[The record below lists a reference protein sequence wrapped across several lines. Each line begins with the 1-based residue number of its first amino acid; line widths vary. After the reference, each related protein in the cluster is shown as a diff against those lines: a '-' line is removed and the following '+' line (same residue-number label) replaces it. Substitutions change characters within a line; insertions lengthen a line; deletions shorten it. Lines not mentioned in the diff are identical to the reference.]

1 MSFYRRLEPLLTERN
16 LTQKDLADIAGVKP
30 PSVFEW
36 KNEETM
42 PRADT
47 AIKIADYFNVSVK
60 WLVLG
65 KQDTEFNQNE
75 RELLSGF
82 RLLDTRDQGDVLGI
96 VQMKLE
102 NAKRGDI
109 SSDLASA

>member
-1 MSFYRRLEPLLTERN
+1 MSFYQRLEPLMAERKMS
-16 LTQKDLADIAGVKP
+16 QKDLADIAGVKA

-36 KNEETM
+36 KNDGTT

-65 KQDTEFNQNE
+65 EEDTGLTQNE
-75 RELLSGF
+75 RDLLSIY
-82 RLLDTRDQGDVLGI
+82 RLLDSRDQGDVFGI
-96 VQMKLE
+96 MQMKLE
-102 NAKRGDI
+102 NAKKGDTSF
-109 SSDLASA
+109 SSVNA